1 MLDLDDIIQPYIYNL
16 IYDYD
21 DFIEAQNGSD
31 IQKNKFLKHTSKVVV
46 ELVMM
51 LPNLNFD
58 QSERVEGILSSYIKM
73 QQEIHSSSSIS

>member
-21 DFIEAQNGSD
+21 TFIEAQNGSD
-31 IQKNKFLKHTSKVVV
+31 IQKNKFLKHTSKIVV

-73 QQEIHSSSSIS
+73 QHEIYSSSSIS